1 MTEDELEEFLSRPD
15 DADVAAM
22 KALKG
27 DILIL
32 GVSGKMGPTLA
43 MLARRASDQAR
54 TPRRILGVARFSS
67 RGTRAALEKAGIE
80 TLAADLLD
88 RASLDALPT
97 VANVIYM
104 AGQKFGTATDQPLTW
119 ATNVLAA
126 GLAAERFARSRI
138 VAFSTG
144 NVYPLS
150 PAGGPGPAETDPT
163 GPVGE
168 YAQSALGRERILAFC
183 SARYQTPMVI
193 LRLNYAVEPRYGVL
207 RDLADRIVRGEPVDL
222 AMGHVN
228 VIWQRDANAVAL
240 RALAQAAVPPLVLN
254 LTGTRTLA
262 VRDLAQRLGR
272 RLGREP
278 RFTGSEQPTAL
289 LSNASRSAALFGE
302 PPMPVDQMIEQVA
315 DWVKAGGASLGKPT
329 HFEEREGRF

>member
-1 MTEDELEEFLSRPD
+1 MTEDQLEEFLSRPD
-15 DADVAAM
+15 EADVAAM

-43 MLARRASDQAR
+43 MLAKRASDQAR
-54 TPRRILGVARFSS
+54 TPRRVLGAARFSS
-67 RGTRAALEKAGIE
+67 RGTRAALEKSGIE

-88 RASLDALPT
+88 RASLDALPS
-97 VANVIYM
+97 VANVIYL
-104 AGQKFGTATDQPLTW
+104 AGQKFGTQAGQPLTW
-119 ATNVLAA
+119 ATNVFAA
-126 GLAAERFARSRI
+126 GLAAERFAKSRI

-168 YAQSALGRERILAFC
+168 YAQSALGRERVLAFC
-183 SARYQTPMVI
+183 SDRYQTPMVI

-207 RDLADRIVRGEPVDL
+207 RDLADKLVRGESIEVS
-222 AMGHVN
+222 MGHVN

-240 RALAQAAVPPLVLN
+240 RALAHAAVPPLVLN

-262 VRDLAQRLGR
+262 VRHLAQRLGH
-272 RLGREP
+272 RLGKEP

-289 LSNASRSAALFGE
+289 LSNASRVAALFGE
-302 PPMPVDQMIEQVA
+302 PPMPVDRMIEQVA
-315 DWVKAGGASLGKPT
+315 DWVKSGGASLGKPT